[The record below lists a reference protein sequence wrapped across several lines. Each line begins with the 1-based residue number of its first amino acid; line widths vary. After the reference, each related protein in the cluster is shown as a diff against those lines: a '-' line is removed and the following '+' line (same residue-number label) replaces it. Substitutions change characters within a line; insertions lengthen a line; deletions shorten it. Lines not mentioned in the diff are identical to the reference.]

1 MNLRQPN
8 EDLFESS
15 RMSFGEH
22 LEELRKVFIKSLL
35 SIAVGCIFGFIL
47 ANQVVHMLTGPLI
60 RALNKYAQVNA
71 IDELERR
78 NGFVDPEIVPWVQR
92 ERMLPRQQYVDPTQ
106 LVAALQTL
114 MPDFAEHIKVDPYR
128 FDREDFLTEEIPQ
141 LCQNLARSGET
152 PGEASTRNTRLWS
165 LLTEN
170 EQDEIR
176 RWGEKGELTDSE
188 AARLMEILNRLTRE
202 SRFFEFEEFHE
213 DVSEPAS
220 TWTSFI
226 IPPTHNLLANLKD
239 RYDATGDPQLA
250 VRLNRALLA
259 KMFTVEMKEPK
270 LNLVPI
276 DIWERSDIQPQSLG
290 VTETF
295 MVWLKAGVLTGLT
308 FAAPLVFYQLW
319 TFVAAGLYP
328 HEQKYVHLYLP
339 ISIFLFVCGV
349 LLAFLFVFDPVLDF
363 LFSFNRQMGIVPQ
376 MRISDWL
383 SFVMFMPLGFGTAF
397 QLPLVMLFL
406 NRIGLVQ
413 VSDYVSKWR
422 IAIMIIFVVSMFL
435 TPQDPL
441 SLLLMAIPLSM
452 LYFVG
457 LAMCIWMP
465 KNKNPFEEPAR
476 DYVPV

>member
-1 MNLRQPN
+1 
-8 EDLFESS
+8 
-15 RMSFGEH
+15 
-22 LEELRKVFIKSLL
+22 
-35 SIAVGCIFGFIL
+35 
-47 ANQVVHMLTGPLI
+47 
-60 RALNKYAQVNA
+60 
-71 IDELERR
+71 
-78 NGFVDPEIVPWVQR
+78 
-92 ERMLPRQQYVDPTQ
+92 
-106 LVAALQTL
+106 
-114 MPDFAEHIKVDPYR
+114 
-128 FDREDFLTEEIPQ
+128 
-141 LCQNLARSGET
+141 
-152 PGEASTRNTRLWS
+152 
-165 LLTEN
+165 
-170 EQDEIR
+170 
-176 RWGEKGELTDSE
+176 
-188 AARLMEILNRLTRE
+188 
-202 SRFFEFEEFHE
+202 
-213 DVSEPAS
+213 
-220 TWTSFI
+220 
-226 IPPTHNLLANLKD
+226 LLANLKD